1 MGNVSARDRPYPD
14 ELSDPIDGANRKDS
28 STSKVAL
35 DGIVAN
41 VKRVHVEGLV
51 RTKEDVVCFIS
62 FTLPPAETETLF
74 LPLCINQK
82 QLTNICMLNFI
93 LGCCKHRTS
102 SKSQTF

>member
-62 FTLPPAETETLF
+62 FTLPPVHTESF
-74 LPLCINQK
+74 PPLN
-82 QLTNICMLNFI
+82 
-93 LGCCKHRTS
+93 
-102 SKSQTF
+102 